1 MCPTSGISYDEP
13 APHSFSFNSPQGACP
28 ECKGLGTINEIDTKK
43 IIPDQKISIAAG
55 GIVPLGKY
63 RSSLIFW
70 QIEAIAEKYKFTIN
84 TPIEKLPEEVIQ
96 ILLYGSDEV
105 FKLKNTPLGATS
117 NYFLSFNGI
126 ANHVAQHNI
135 DENSG
140 KSQNWANQFIKKTK
154 CKLCE
159 GTRLKKEALHFK
171 IYDKLEMPGQ
181 TIWAFERAIKNLTHL
196 AKMNPSYERYYIEVR
211 DRLEK
216 TKEMPV

>member
-13 APHSFSFNSPQGACP
+13 APHSFSYNSPQGACP
-28 ECKGLGTINEIDTKK
+28 ECKGLGTINEIDIKK
-43 IIPDQKISIAAG
+43 IIPDPKISIAAG
-55 GIVPLGKY
+55 GIAPLGKY

-84 TPIEKLPEEVIQ
+84 TQIEKLPEEVMQ

-126 ANHVAQHNI
+126 TNHIAQYNS

-140 KSQNWANQFIKKTK
+140 KSQNWANQFIKQS
-154 CKLCE
+154 
-159 GTRLKKEALHFK
+159 
-171 IYDKLEMPGQ
+171 D
-181 TIWAFERAIKNLTHL
+181 
-196 AKMNPSYERYYIEVR
+196 
-211 DRLEK
+211 
-216 TKEMPV
+216 